1 MTGGVRG
8 CHGMTKQGV
17 KCGAPALVGERLC
30 LHHHP
35 DHEAARVE
43 RNLRGGR
50 GGERGRHTPSDA
62 PPPDLTTGRG
72 ILDCLTNEAIE
83 LQRCEVSATRAKA
96 VASLASAAGPI
107 VRARAGA
114 DGPPPARI
122 TVVSYM
128 PGDDIE
134 DTDDSPGVRVYL
146 PDNGRNPPP
155 D

>member
-1 MTGGVRG
+1 
-8 CHGMTKQGV
+8 MTKRGG
-17 KCGAPALVGERLC
+17 KCGAPAIVGERLC

-35 DHEAARVE
+35 DYDAVRAE

-72 ILDCLTNEAIE
+72 ILDCLTREAIE

-96 VASLASAAGPI
+96 VASLASVAGPI

-114 DGPPPARI
+114 DGAPAARV
-122 TVVSYM
+122 TVVRYTV
-128 PGDDIE
+128 GDDIE
-134 DTDDSPGVRVYL
+134 DPADSPGVRVYL
-146 PDNGRNPPP
+146 PHNGRDPLP
-155 D
+155 DA